1 MSLSSSAALQ
11 VPVRGKKLKVI
22 LVVPATNTT
31 METEVRALWP
41 EIDELYR
48 VGIPRPMRP
57 IVARDLPEYRE
68 HTLKAIEPYR
78 TIGAD
83 IVIYGCTTAGFLAG
97 PEGDADMQQALA
109 WTVAAPAVTTASSM
123 VEAIRLAGVAR
134 PAIVTPYLK
143 PSNDGLISF
152 LLAKGVKVSTLDSFF
167 FTTTEQYD
175 QVTPEQVF
183 ALADLTGRDPAADCL
198 FIACTQ
204 LPTLSILE
212 ELRRR
217 LNKPVLG
224 AIQATVANAKRVLA
238 LGLTESRTN
247 LPFK

>member
-1 MSLSSSAALQ
+1 MSPSWSVGRQ
-11 VPVRGKKLKVI
+11 VPLREKKLKVI

-31 METEVRALWP
+31 MEAEVRALWP
-41 EIDELYR
+41 EIDELHR

-57 IVARDLPEYRE
+57 IVASDLPEYRE
-68 HTLKAIEPYR
+68 HTLKAVEPYQ

-83 IVIYGCTTAGFLAG
+83 MVIYGCTTAGFLAG
-97 PEGDADMQQALA
+97 PEGDADMQQALVRA
-109 WTVAAPAVTTASSM
+109 VAAPAVTTASSM
-123 VEAIRLAGVAR
+123 VDAMRRAGVSR

-143 PSNDGLISF
+143 PSNDGLINF

-175 QVTPEQVF
+175 QVTSEQVL
-183 ALADLTGRDPAADCL
+183 ALAELTGRDPSADCL

-238 LGLTESRTN
+238 LGLIESR
-247 LPFK
+247 